1 VAPEPAIAEG
11 EPHILVVDDDRRL
24 RQLLQ
29 KYLMEQGF
37 LVSTASNAADA
48 EAKLQS
54 LAFDVLIVDVM
65 MPGEDGISFTT
76 RMRRQIGVPVLLL
89 TAMNEP
95 GDRIAGLESGADD
108 YLAKPF
114 EPRELVLRIKSLLR
128 RGQSVQPVAETA
140 RFGPFVFDPERNALT
155 RDGEPVALTS
165 RETSLLAVFARHPG
179 ITPSRLRLS
188 QQTGAA
194 ERTIDVQVTRLR
206 RKIEEDARTPR
217 YLQTVWGEGYVLRTE
232 RER

>member
-1 VAPEPAIAEG
+1 MAPEPAIAEG

-29 KYLMEQGF
+29 KYLMDQGF

-54 LAFDVLIVDVM
+54 LAFDALIVDVM
-65 MPGEDGISFTT
+65 MPGENGIDFTA
-76 RMRRQIGVPVLLL
+76 RMRRQIGVPMLLL

-114 EPRELVLRIKSLLR
+114 EPRELVLRLRSLLR
-128 RGQSVQPVAETA
+128 RAQAGQPAAATA
-140 RFGPFVFDPERNALT
+140 RFGPFVFDPMRNTLT
-155 RDGEPVALTS
+155 REGEPVALTS
-165 RETSLLAVFARHPG
+165 RETSLLGVFARHPG
-179 ITPSRLRLS
+179 VTLSRLRLS

-206 RKIEEDARTPR
+206 RKIEDDARTPR

-232 RER
+232 HEP

>member
-1 VAPEPAIAEG
+1 MAPEPATAEG

-29 KYLMEQGF
+29 KYLMDQGF

-54 LAFDVLIVDVM
+54 LAFDALIVDVM
-65 MPGEDGISFTT
+65 MPGENGVDFTA
-76 RMRRQIGVPVLLL
+76 RMRRQIGVPMLLL

-114 EPRELVLRIKSLLR
+114 EPRELVLRLRSLLR
-128 RGQSVQPVAETA
+128 RAQADQPAAATA
-140 RFGPFVFDPERNALT
+140 RFGPFVFDPMRNTLT
-155 RDGEPVALTS
+155 REGEPVALTS
-165 RETSLLAVFARHPG
+165 RETSLLEDRHHV
-179 ITPSRLRLS
+179 R
-188 QQTGAA
+188 
-194 ERTIDVQVTRLR
+194 
-206 RKIEEDARTPR
+206 IESMLA
-217 YLQTVWGEGYVLRTE
+217 GK
-232 RER
+232 